1 MNSLHPYH
9 PPSARC
15 RVGVARRDVTPPVG
29 IQSRSFGAALHETAE
44 GVHRPFT
51 ATALALAELEGDGGP
66 MLLLAVDIGWL
77 EKDEMA
83 EFLDGVR
90 EPLGLDDG
98 RLLIAFSHTHAGA
111 NLSSSMRDHPGGD
124 KIRPY
129 FTQLIGRCAEAGA
142 EAIANLVPAWL
153 TFGSGTCDLAQN
165 RDAWDEDSGQFV
177 TGFNPDGEPD
187 DTVLVA
193 RVSADDGSVLA
204 TLVNYG
210 CHPTTLGPTNRLL
223 SPDYIGAM
231 REVME
236 DAFSAPCLFLLSPC
250 GDTGPR
256 EGFVGDAAIADS
268 NGRRLGFAAAAAV
281 ESLLPAG
288 TQLEYDGPIISGA
301 TLGAWKRTKL
311 DPPSGDR
318 SFTLRS
324 RILRIDLPIKPHE
337 SPDALKAA
345 HDQAT
350 RDLDA
355 AQSSGDPIAIRD
367 ATALRERARR
377 RLLRG
382 PTLPDGGTIPI
393 DLHLWQIGDAFLLT
407 VPAEPYSLLQSEL
420 RSRFPDHPIFIS
432 VVTNGT
438 LAYLLPRDLYGRNLY
453 QDWVSFPGPGGLELL
468 METVSLAVPLPSHA
482 RTVP

>member
-1 MNSLHPYH
+1 MSSLRPYH

-15 RVGVARRDVTPPVG
+15 RAGVARRDVTPPVG

-51 ATALALAELEGDGGP
+51 ATALALAGLEGDGGP

-90 EPLGLDDG
+90 EPLGLDEG

-129 FTQLIGRCAEAGA
+129 FERLIARCAEAGA

-236 DAFSAPCLFLLSPC
+236 DAFGAPCLFLLSP
-250 GDTGPR
+250 
-256 EGFVGDAAIADS
+256 AATPAPARDS
-268 NGRRLGFAAAAAV
+268 SATPPSPTPTAAVLGSAAAAAV

-311 DPPSGDR
+311 DLPANDR
-318 SFTLRS
+318 SFALRT

-345 HDQAT
+345 HDQAI
-350 RDLDA
+350 RDVEA
-355 AQSSGDPIAIRD
+355 AQTSGDPIAIRN

-382 PTLPDGGTIPI
+382 PTLPTAAPSPSTSTSGRSATRSSSPYP
-393 DLHLWQIGDAFLLT
+393 LSLT
-407 VPAEPYSLLQSEL
+407 PCSSTSCAPSSPTAQS
-420 RSRFPDHPIFIS
+420 
-432 VVTNGT
+432 
-438 LAYLLPRDLYGRNLY
+438 
-453 QDWVSFPGPGGLELL
+453 
-468 METVSLAVPLPSHA
+468 
-482 RTVP
+482 

>member
-1 MNSLHPYH
+1 MGSLRPYH

-15 RVGVARRDVTPPVG
+15 RAGVARRDVTPPVG

-44 GVHRPFT
+44 GVHRPFN

-66 MLLLAVDIGWL
+66 LLLLAVDIGWL

-90 EPLGLDDG
+90 QPLGLGED

-129 FTQLIGRCAEAGA
+129 FEKLISRCTEAGA

-153 TFGSGTCDLAQN
+153 SFGSGTCDLAQN
-165 RDAWDEDSGQFV
+165 RDAWDEDSQQFV
-177 TGFNPDGEPD
+177 TGFNPDGEAD

-236 DAFSAPCLFLLSPC
+236 DAFGAPCLFLLSPC

-256 EGFVGDAAIADS
+256 EGFVGDTAVADS
-268 NGRRLGFAAAAAV
+268 NGRRLGFAAAGAV
-281 ESLLPAG
+281 ESCCPRGRNSSTTAPSSPAPRSALGSEPSSIRPLPTGHSCCAAALCAS
-288 TQLEYDGPIISGA
+288 TCRSSL
-301 TLGAWKRTKL
+301 TNHRT
-311 DPPSGDR
+311 PSR
-318 SFTLRS
+318 PR
-324 RILRIDLPIKPHE
+324 
-337 SPDALKAA
+337 

-350 RDLDA
+350 RDLEA
-355 AQSSGDPIAIRD
+355 AQASGDPIAIRD

-382 PTLPDGGTIPI
+382 PTLPDGGTMPF

-407 VPAEPYSLLQSEL
+407 VPAEPYSMLQTEL
-420 RSRFPDHPIFIS
+420 RSRFPDRPIFIS

-438 LAYLLPRDLYGRNLY
+438 LAYL
-453 QDWVSFPGPGGLELL
+453 V
-468 METVSLAVPLPSHA
+468 A
-482 RTVP
+482 RSNPYDP

>member
-1 MNSLHPYH
+1 MSSLHPYH

-15 RVGVARRDVTPPVG
+15 RAGVARRDVTPPVG

-51 ATALALAELEGDGGP
+51 ATALALDELEGDGGP

-90 EPLGLDDG
+90 EPLGLDEG
-98 RLLIAFSHTHAGA
+98 RLLIAFSHTHSGA
-111 NLSSSMRDHPGGD
+111 NLSSSMRDRPGGD

-129 FTQLIGRCAEAGA
+129 FKRLIARCAEAGA
-142 EAIANLVPAWL
+142 EAIAKLVPAWL

-165 RDAWDEDSGQFV
+165 RDAWDEDSQQFV
-177 TGFNPDGEPD
+177 TGFNPDGEAD

-236 DAFSAPCLFLLSPC
+236 DAFGAPCLFLLSPC

-256 EGFVGDAAIADS
+256 EGFVGDTAVADS

-281 ESLLPAG
+281 ESLLAAG

-301 TLGAWKRTKL
+301 TLGSWKRTKL
-311 DPPSGDR
+311 DLPADDR
-318 SFTLRS
+318 SLVLRS
-324 RILRIDLPIKPHE
+324 RTLRIDLPIKPHE
-337 SPDALKAA
+337 SRDALKAA
-345 HDQAT
+345 HDKAT
-350 RDLDA
+350 CWVPR
-355 AQSSGDPIAIRD
+355 SFV
-367 ATALRERARR
+367 RE
-377 RLLRG
+377 
-382 PTLPDGGTIPI
+382 
-393 DLHLWQIGDAFLLT
+393 
-407 VPAEPYSLLQSEL
+407 
-420 RSRFPDHPIFIS
+420 FP
-432 VVTNGT
+432 
-438 LAYLLPRDLYGRNLY
+438 
-453 QDWVSFPGPGGLELL
+453 E
-468 METVSLAVPLPSHA
+468 
-482 RTVP
+482 

>member
-1 MNSLHPYH
+1 MGSLRPYH

-15 RVGVARRDVTPPVG
+15 RAGVARRDVTPPVG

-44 GVHRPFT
+44 GVHRPFN

-66 MLLLAVDIGWL
+66 LLLLAVDIGWL

-83 EFLDGVR
+83 EFLEGVR
-90 EPLGLDDG
+90 EPLGLGED

-129 FTQLIGRCAEAGA
+129 FERLISRCTEAGA
-142 EAIANLVPAWL
+142 EAIANVVPAWL
-153 TFGSGTCDLAQN
+153 SFGSGTCDLAQN
-165 RDAWDEDSGQFV
+165 RDAWDEDSQQFV
-177 TGFNPDGEPD
+177 TGFNPDGEAD

-193 RVSADDGSVLA
+193 RVSADDGTVLA

-236 DAFSAPCLFLLSPC
+236 DAFGAPCLFLLSPC

-256 EGFVGDAAIADS
+256 EGFVGDTAVADS
-268 NGRRLGFAAAAAV
+268 NGRRLGFAAAGAV

-288 TQLEYDGPIISGA
+288 TQLRYDGPIISGA
-301 TLGAWKRTKL
+301 TLGAWQRTKL
-311 DPPSGDR
+311 DPPAADR

-324 RILRIDLPIKPHE
+324 RTLRIDLPIKPHE

-350 RDLDA
+350 RDLEA
-355 AQSSGDPIAIRD
+355 AQASGDPIAIRD
-367 ATALRERARR
+367 ATAIRERARR

-407 VPAEPYSLLQSEL
+407 VPAEPYSMLQREL
-420 RSRFPDHPIFIS
+420 RARFADLPIFIS

-438 LAYLLPRDLYGRNLY
+438 LAYLLPRDLYRKNLY
-453 QDWVSFPGPGGLELL
+453 QDWVSFPGPGGLELVL
-468 METVSLAVPLPSHA
+468 ETVAAAIPQ
-482 RTVP
+482 